1 MAEAVGQMNTSQWSR
16 PPLVS
21 QTTPPLFTPP
31 LFTTPLFTTP
41 LFTTPLFTTPH
52 VGETP
57 PLIASR
63 AVEPVAVIIRPL
75 AMMVEPTTGRLLTT
89 VLVMSTSS
97 VCTVTLH

>member
-21 QTTPPLFTPP
+21 QTTPPLFTP
-31 LFTTPLFTTP
+31 
-41 LFTTPLFTTPH
+41 PLFTTPH

-97 VCTVTLH
+97 VCTGTLH